1 MNKERKFTV
10 GIIIDV
16 LKVSTKLNPQMSRVI
31 EHGIEGILN
40 SEERAERAM
49 EMYKDTANTAA
60 NYRNTVASIN
70 HLKSSLAAVVDG
82 DLELAADHLEGAIDP
97 IARQVHRAP
106 AAKPTRRA
114 R

>member
-10 GIIIDV
+10 GLIIDV
-16 LKVSTKLNPQMSRVI
+16 LKVSTKLNPQMSRAI
-31 EHGIEGILN
+31 EHGIEGILS
-40 SEERAERAM
+40 SEQRAERAM
-49 EMYKDTANTAA
+49 ETYKDTANTAA

-70 HLKSSLAAVVDG
+70 HLQSALAAVVDN
-82 DLELAADHLEGAIDP
+82 DLDLAADHLEGAIDP
-97 IARQVHRAP
+97 VARQLHRAQ